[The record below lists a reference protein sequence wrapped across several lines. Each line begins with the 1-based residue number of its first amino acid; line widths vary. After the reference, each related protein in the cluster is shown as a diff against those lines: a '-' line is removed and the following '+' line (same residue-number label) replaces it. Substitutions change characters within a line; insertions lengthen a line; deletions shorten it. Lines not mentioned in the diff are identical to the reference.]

1 MSDNA
6 QLVLQL
12 ITVIV
17 FIYLG
22 VRMGGIGLGLWGG
35 AGVLF
40 FAFVLNEAPGEPPIN
55 AMLIILAVITAAAA
69 MQAAGGMDFLVKI
82 ASNIIRANPRNIT
95 FVAPI
100 ISFFF
105 TVGSGTSN
113 IFFSLIPVIEETAY
127 KNDIRPERPLAAS
140 LVANGLAI
148 SASPV
153 SAAMAVMVGLME
165 PLGFDLTDI
174 LLVTIPASLV
184 AIVIGSFMQSRL
196 GKELKDDPEY
206 QRRVAAGEIEQRE
219 EAVVGELK
227 PRAALSAYLFL
238 AGVAAIILLGLFE
251 DLRPVYEVAPDEFER
266 LDVTTTIQIAM
277 LTVALLIVL
286 LCQIGPGDVLKAPV
300 FSSGMVGLIAL
311 FGIAWLADTFVVA
324 NEDTIVEV
332 LGDLVLAAPLTFA
345 LAIFAMAALTTSQS
359 ATTKSIVPIGIAL
372 AIPAQMMIAMWPSLI
387 GVYFLPA
394 NGTQLAAVA
403 MDRTGTTKIG
413 NAVLNHSFMPNVIV
427 MWIATVLV
435 GLIVA
440 AIAFGTDVSAE
451 QEAGGAEEP
460 VAEATASPTP
470 EPTPEATEEAT
481 PEATEEA
488 TPEATEEA
496 TPEET
501 EEATPE
507 ATEEPEESPT
517 GSPAP
522 SP

>member
-6 QLVLQL
+6 QLAVQLLTVL
-12 ITVIV
+12 V

-40 FAFVLNEAPGEPPIN
+40 FTFVLNEAPGEPPIN
-55 AMLIILAVITAAAA
+55 AMLIILAVITAASA
-69 MQAAGGMDFLVKI
+69 MQAAGGMDYLVKI
-82 ASNIIRANPRNIT
+82 ASGIIQANPRNIT

-127 KNDIRPERPLAAS
+127 KNEIRPERPLAAS

-148 SASPV
+148 TASPV

-174 LLVTIPASLV
+174 LLITMPSSLV
-184 AIVIGSFMQSRL
+184 AIVAGSFLQSKL

-206 QRRVAAGEIEQRE
+206 QRRLAAGEIEERE
-219 EAVVGELK
+219 EAVVKELK

-238 AGVAAIILLGLFE
+238 AGVAAIIILGLFE
-251 DLRPVYEVAPDEFER
+251 DLRPVYEIAPDEFER
-266 LDVTTTIQIAM
+266 LSVTTTIQIAM

-324 NEDTIVEV
+324 NEDTIVEL
-332 LGDLVLAAPLTFA
+332 LGDLVIAAPFTFA
-345 LAIFAMAALTTSQS
+345 IAIFLMAALTTSQS

-372 AIPAQMMIAMWPSLI
+372 MLPAQLMIAMWPSLI

-403 MDRTGTTKIG
+403 MDRTGSTKIG
-413 NAVLNHSFMPNVIV
+413 NAVLNHSFMPNVLL
-427 MWIATVLV
+427 MWIVVVIV

-440 AIAFGTDVSAE
+440 ALAYGTDVSAE
-451 QEAGGAEEP
+451 QNAGGAEDP
-460 VAEATASPTP
+460 VAEATAAPTAEPTEEATETP
-470 EPTPEATEEAT
+470 EPTSAPTASPTRTATAAPTTAAAT
-481 PEATEEA
+481 PSPGLTPTPAGA
-488 TPEATEEA
+488 TP
-496 TPEET
+496 TP
-501 EEATPE
+501 
-507 ATEEPEESPT
+507 
-517 GSPAP
+517 
-522 SP
+522 